1 MCPTTSYISEPVK
14 RLDLK
19 IHSRPNKSSFLL
31 EGMKDGDT
39 LVFRTPSGKRFTT
52 ELVQSRYAT
61 KKGLMYRDG
70 LPSKTGMFFLF
81 TDPPHR
87 RGMWMNNMRFPLDIV
102 WLDGALKIVSIR
114 KDVQPCI
121 SAAECP
127 SISSIYKAQHAIE
140 LTAGDADALGL
151 SPGDTL
157 RFVSTKAAGLL

>member
-1 MCPTTSYISEPVK
+1 
-14 RLDLK
+14 
-19 IHSRPNKSSFLL
+19 
-31 EGMKDGDT
+31 MKDGDT
-39 LVFRTPSGKRFTT
+39 LFFRTPSGKRFTT
-52 ELVQSRYAT
+52 ELVQSRSAT

-70 LPSKTGMFFLF
+70 LPPKTGMFFLF

-87 RGMWMNNMRFPLDIV
+87 RSMWMNNMRFPLDIV

-140 LTAGDADALGL
+140 LTAGDAAALGL
-151 SPGDTL
+151 SVGDTL
-157 RFVSTKAAGLL
+157 KFIKVNPA